1 MKRLYPAILTV
12 LIILLMAVCALAYD
26 VTLTW
31 EPNTDPGLAG
41 YILYLRENEPESNF
55 HQVDYYSL
63 DEIDPNNPQGAVNE
77 LESGKT
83 YFFAVTAINND
94 GLESD
99 FSNQVSC
106 MNGEIVDGEVINVN
120 KSADSDQ
127 VYTGGNSSGGGGGCF
142 ILTANDSR

>member
-1 MKRLYPAILTV
+1 MKRLCPAMLTA
-12 LIILLMAVCALAYD
+12 LIFSLMPVCALAYD
-26 VTLTW
+26 VTLAW
-31 EPNTDPGLAG
+31 DPNSDPDLAG
-41 YILYLRENEPESNF
+41 YILYIREDEPESNF

-83 YFFAVTAINND
+83 YFSAVTAINND

-99 FSNQVSC
+99 FSNQVSF
-106 MNGEIVDGEVINVN
+106 MNGEIVEDVVINDS

-127 VYTGGNSSGGGGGCF
+127 VYTGNSSGGGGGCF
-142 ILTANDSR
+142 ILTASDSR

>member
-1 MKRLYPAILTV
+1 
-12 LIILLMAVCALAYD
+12 MAVYALAYD
-26 VTLTW
+26 VTLAW
-31 EPNTDPGLAG
+31 DPNPELDLAG
-41 YILYLRENEPESNF
+41 YILYTRENEPESNF
-55 HQVDYYSL
+55 HQIDYYSL

-99 FSNQVSC
+99 FSNQVSV
-106 MNGEIVDGEVINVN
+106 MNGEIVGGEFINGDM
-120 KSADSDQ
+120 SADSDQ
-127 VYTGGNSSGGGGGCF
+127 VYTGNSSGGGGGCF

>member
-12 LIILLMAVCALAYD
+12 LIFSLMAVYAHAYD
-26 VTLTW
+26 VTLAW
-31 EPNTDPGLAG
+31 DPNTDPDLAG
-41 YILYLRENEPESNF
+41 YILYTRENEPESNF

-63 DEIDPNNPQGAVNE
+63 DEIDPTNPQGAVNE

-99 FSNQVSC
+99 FSNQVSV
-106 MNGEIVDGEVINVN
+106 MNGEIVDGEVITGN

-127 VYTGGNSSGGGGGCF
+127 VYTGNSSGGGGGCF
-142 ILTANDSR
+142 ILTANDHR

>member
-1 MKRLYPAILTV
+1 LYT
-12 LIILLMAVCALAYD
+12 
-26 VTLTW
+26 
-31 EPNTDPGLAG
+31 
-41 YILYLRENEPESNF
+41 RENEPDSNF

-99 FSNQVSC
+99 FSNQVSF
-106 MNGEIVDGEVINVN
+106 MNGEIVDGEVINGN
-120 KSADSDQ
+120 KSADSHQ
-127 VYTGGNSSGGGGGCF
+127 VYTGNSSGGGGGCF
-142 ILTANDSR
+142 ILTANGFL